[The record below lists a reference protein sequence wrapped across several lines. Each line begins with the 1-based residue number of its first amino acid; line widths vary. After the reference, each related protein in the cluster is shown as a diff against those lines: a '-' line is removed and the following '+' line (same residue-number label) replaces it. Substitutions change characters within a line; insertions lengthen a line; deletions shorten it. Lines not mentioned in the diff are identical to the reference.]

1 MGKLTKI
8 TDYLWEI
15 PQTGQMLVPGRI
27 YASEKLMSQI
37 QKDESLKQV
46 ANVAHL
52 PGIINYSLAMP
63 DIHWGYGF
71 PIGGVAATDAGS
83 GVISPGGVGYDINCG
98 VRLLRTN
105 LSADFIRPKIKDL
118 ITTLFNAVPSG
129 VGSHGAIRKLSR
141 QDVRNILLKG
151 AGWAIENGYGYAD
164 TLKFI
169 EDNGCLKNADPD
181 VISERAYQRGM
192 PQLGTL
198 GSGNHFVEISKI
210 SDIYDESFSGRLG
223 LIKGNVVVFIHT
235 GSRGLGYQICDD
247 FIKVTLQATRKY
259 GINVP
264 DRQLAC
270 APLDSQE
277 GKDYLGAMRG
287 AANFAFANRQVI
299 SALIE
304 TTMMNT
310 LNMSP
315 NDLEMSL
322 IWDIAHNIAKIENH
336 IVDGKQRQVCVHRK
350 GATRAFGPG
359 HRDLPEEYRE
369 IGQPVLI
376 PGDMGTESYL
386 CVGTDKAMLETFGSS
401 CHGAGR
407 VLSRTQARKRSQ
419 GRNLYAEMA
428 NAGIVVMAEGK
439 STMAEEMP
447 DAYKNV
453 TGVVNTMHN
462 AGITRK
468 VARFTPMGVI
478 KG

>member
-1 MGKLTKI
+1 MAALKKI

-141 QDVRNILLKG
+141 QDIRNILLKG
-151 AGWAIENGYGYAD
+151 AGWTIENGYGHSD

-169 EDNGCLKNADPD
+169 EDNGCLKDADPD

-210 SDIYDESFSGRLG
+210 SDIYDKSIADRLG
-223 LIKGNVVVFIHT
+223 LTKGNIVIFIHT
-235 GSRGLGYQICDD
+235 GSRGLGYQVCDD
-247 FIKVTLQATRKY
+247 FIKVTLQATQKY

>member
-151 AGWAIENGYGYAD
+151 AGWTIENGYGHSD

>member
-1 MGKLTKI
+1 MGALKKI

-27 YASEKLMSQI
+27 YASEKLMNQI

-71 PIGGVAATDAGS
+71 PIGGVAAIDVQS

-141 QDVRNILLKG
+141 QDIRNILLKG
-151 AGWAIENGYGYAD
+151 AGWTIENGYGHSD

-169 EDNGCLKNADPD
+169 EDNGCLKDADPD

-210 SDIYDESFSGRLG
+210 SDIYDKSIADRLG
-223 LIKGNVVVFIHT
+223 LTKGNIVIFIHT
-235 GSRGLGYQICDD
+235 GSRGLGYQVCDD
-247 FIKVTLQATRKY
+247 FIKVTLQATQKY